1 MAAYSLFFLVKI
13 LICLLE
19 FMEAETSGMFTSS
32 AHIWLRKMSSPET
45 EQIRFARHAAGVA
58 RTLILLLLLSYA
70 HYIQDWLLAF
80 LIDNRVSFA
89 VWSEEW
95 PVTGGY

>member
-19 FMEAETSGMFTSS
+19 FMEAETSGMFTSF

-45 EQIRFARHAAGVA
+45 EQIRLARHAAGVA
-58 RTLILLLLLSYA
+58 RTLILLLLLSYV

-80 LIDNRVSFA
+80 LIDNRVSFT

-95 PVTGGY
+95 PVAG